1 MGTTLHAIIET
12 FIPGEEY
19 EYPDGSK
26 EHTVDLW
33 SEIGTWDFG
42 KNYALSMEL
51 HDHASKGW
59 PADSLCVKD
68 SDYEYCDA
76 DRQWCSLETLETAR
90 GALQGDFEAC
100 AKSNAEVATEEA
112 DDWEG
117 PYAWEV
123 EALEP
128 LLAAL
133 RVLDKK
139 GVALRIL
146 WYRM

>member
-26 EHTVDLW
+26 GHTVDLW

-59 PADSLCVKD
+59 PADSLCFKD

-76 DRQWCSLETLETAR
+76 GRQWCTLRALELAHDELFAAFETS
-90 GALQGDFEAC
+90 
-100 AKSNAEVATEEA
+100 AKSNAEAA
-112 DDWEG
+112 DGDWKG